1 MIPEA
6 VTIAHRPNLPLTL
19 EIFRKPTMIAS
30 NMDHRLITSLSSTAA
45 SLNQLQNILPVVV
58 EQSGRGE
65 RAFDI
70 YSRLL
75 RERIVFLGTPV
86 TGEVAD
92 SIVAQLLYLDAEDPE
107 KDVQLYINSP
117 GGSVTAGMAIYDTMQ
132 QIRPDVVTICFGLAA
147 SMGAF
152 LLCAGAKGKRLSL
165 PSSRIMIHQP
175 LGGAQGQAVDI
186 AIQAKEILY
195 HKNRLN
201 ELIAYHTGQP
211 IERVEADT
219 ERDFYMSAEDAK
231 QYGLIDSVVEQ
242 HSLSNP
248 PAMTA
253 LH

>member
-1 MIPEA
+1 MLRSI
-6 VTIAHRPNLPLTL
+6 V
-19 EIFRKPTMIAS
+19 
-30 NMDHRLITSLSSTAA
+30 SLSSTA
-45 SLNQLQNILPVVV
+45 SQLSMSNVLPVVI

-75 RERIVFLGTPV
+75 RERIIFLGTAID
-86 TGEVAD
+86 GQVAD
-92 SIVAQLLYLDAEDPE
+92 SIVAQLLYLDAEEPE
-107 KDVQLYINSP
+107 KDVQIYINSP
-117 GGSVTAGMAIYDTMQ
+117 GGSVTAGMAIYDTIQ

-152 LLCAGAKGKRLSL
+152 LLCAGTKGKRLSL

-201 ELIAYHTGQP
+201 QLIALHTGQP

-219 ERDFYMSAEDAK
+219 ERDFYMSAQEARD
-231 QYGLIDSVVEQ
+231 YGLIDDVIEY
-242 HSLSNP
+242 HSLAANP
-248 PAMTA
+248 ALTA
-253 LH
+253 LN

>member
-1 MIPEA
+1 M
-6 VTIAHRPNLPLTL
+6 
-19 EIFRKPTMIAS
+19 
-30 NMDHRLITSLSSTAA
+30 
-45 SLNQLQNILPVVV
+45 LPVVV
-58 EQSGRGE
+58 EQSGRGD

-86 TGEVAD
+86 TDEVAD
-92 SIVAQLLYLDAEDPE
+92 SIVAQLLYLDAEEPE

-186 AIQAKEILY
+186 EIQAREILY
-195 HKNRLN
+195 HKTRLN
-201 ELIAYHTGQP
+201 ELIAHHTGQP
-211 IERVEADT
+211 IDRIETDT
-219 ERDFYMSAEDAK
+219 ERDFYMSAAEAK
-231 QYGLIDSVVEQ
+231 DYRIIDDVVERQ
-242 HSLSNP
+242 SLSAAV
-248 PAMTA
+248 AMTA
-253 LH
+253 LN